1 MGYYDEISE
10 PDINEGLEEMAC
22 FDDAVL
28 IDVRT
33 PDEYREGHVPGAVN
47 IEAGSLKRRNRK
59 WVESVLKDKDAHVF
73 MYCYSGSRSGISAG
87 ALRQMGYLRAKNIG
101 GYMDYDGPVSTE
113 ERYVNDG
120 GEGNGEI

>member
-1 MGYYDEISE
+1 MGYYDDIPEL
-10 PDINEGLEEMAC
+10 DINEGLEEMVC

-47 IEAGSLKRRNRK
+47 IEAGSFKRKNRS
-59 WVESVLKDKDAHVF
+59 WIESVLKNRDAHIF
-73 MYCYSGSRSGISAG
+73 MYCYSGSRSGIAAG
-87 ALRQMGYLRAKNIG
+87 ALRQMGYFRARNIG

-113 ERYVNDG
+113 DKSY
-120 GEGNGEI
+120 

>member
-33 PDEYREGHVPGAVN
+33 PDEYSEGYVPGAVN
-47 IEAGSLKRRNRK
+47 IEAGSLKRSNRK
-59 WVESVLKDKDAHVF
+59 WVESVLKDKDAHIF

-87 ALRQMGYLRAKNIG
+87 SLRQMGYFRAKNIG
-101 GYMDYDGPVSTE
+101 GYMDYEGPVSTE
-113 ERYVNDG
+113 ERSLNDG

>member
-1 MGYYDEISE
+1 MGYYDDIPEL
-10 PDINEGLEEMAC
+10 DINEGLEEMAC

-47 IEAGSLKRRNRK
+47 IEAGSFKRKNRP
-59 WVESVLKDKDAHVF
+59 WIESVLKDRDAHIF
-73 MYCYSGSRSGISAG
+73 MYCYSGLRSGIAAG
-87 ALRQMGYLRAKNIG
+87 ALRQMGYIRARNIG

-113 ERYVNDG
+113 ERSLDDG
-120 GEGNGEI
+120 GKGNGEI

>member
-33 PDEYREGHVPGAVN
+33 PDEYSEGHVPGAVN
-47 IEAGSLKRRNRK
+47 IEAGSLKRSNRK
-59 WVESVLKDKDAHVF
+59 WVESVLKDKDAHIF

-101 GYMDYDGPVSTE
+101 GYMDYDGPVSME
-113 ERYVNDG
+113 ERSLNDG